1 MAAWKYG
8 HEHFNAAAFA
18 VFTVNYLKFITGKV
32 DVHPVFGIMLDMA
45 YNMG

>member
-32 DVHPVFGIMLDMA
+32 DVHPVSGIMLDMA

>member
-1 MAAWKYG
+1 MATWKYD

-18 VFTVNYLKFITGKV
+18 VFTVNYLKFIAGKV